1 DYLGWLAWSA
11 DSRTVYGLRLYPERT
26 DVVAVDAD
34 TGRSRS
40 IYSASE
46 LLMEASWARDARSFV
61 AIRQNSF
68 TPDEL
73 VRIDVTT
80 GRVRSLASP
89 NAGFTRKLMPTVRF
103 MRVNNPL
110 GGGIFGR
117 LVLPHRYV
125 AGTRYPLVFTTYRAG
140 AGFLEGAVGDEFP

>member
-1 DYLGWLAWSA
+1 VRRAYRDYFLGIKTAGDSTPPRELQPEPDYLGWLAWSA

-61 AIRQNSF
+61 AIRQTSF
-68 TPDEL
+68 TPDHL
-73 VRIDVTT
+73 VRI
-80 GRVRSLASP
+80 A
-89 NAGFTRKLMPTVRF
+89 
-103 MRVNNPL
+103 
-110 GGGIFGR
+110 
-117 LVLPHRYV
+117 
-125 AGTRYPLVFTTYRAG
+125 
-140 AGFLEGAVGDEFP
+140 